1 MGQVRQ
7 IYKSFNS
14 NSTQFIVKK
23 KFLKKF
29 MTESNS
35 LTFENQPNLSWIG
48 SNRFKQVG
56 SSPHSH
62 NLEIDLYI

>member
-1 MGQVRQ
+1 
-7 IYKSFNS
+7 
-14 NSTQFIVKK
+14 
-23 KFLKKF
+23 